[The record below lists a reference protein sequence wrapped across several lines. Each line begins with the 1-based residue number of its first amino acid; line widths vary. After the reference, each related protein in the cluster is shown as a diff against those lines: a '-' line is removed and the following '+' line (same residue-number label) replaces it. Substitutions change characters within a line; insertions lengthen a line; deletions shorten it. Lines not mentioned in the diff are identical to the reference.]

1 MKYLSV
7 KHQKAHEIFQ
17 DLMKKS
23 MNEKYQYNLFENAHH
38 PIKSVAEAEKN
49 NNCVFPHFMAA
60 NFHGAF
66 KLFLFHQRVLHGDNG
81 KIMEI
86 HSKIENFC
94 TDVTKKFQG

>member
-49 NNCVFPHFMAA
+49 NNCVFPISWRQIFTGHLNYFYFIKEFYM
-60 NFHGAF
+60 G
-66 KLFLFHQRVLHGDNG
+66 
-81 KIMEI
+81 IME
-86 HSKIENFC
+86 K
-94 TDVTKKFQG
+94 